1 MKKKYFINANIIDPK
16 NSLNEKGGLI
26 INEEGKI
33 EAVGKKVN
41 KNNIP
46 SREKY
51 IDVRENYIF
60 PGLVDMRVF
69 VGEPGY
75 EYKENFRTLSNAAL
89 CGGVTSVVTMPN
101 TNPVIDNV
109 SMVDFLKRRGR
120 DKSKINIFPT
130 ASLTK
135 NLEGTNMTEF
145 GLLQKKGIIGFTDGF
160 KTIQNSRL
168 MSRIMS
174 SANDLGS
181 LIMQHAEDSEL
192 AEYGM
197 VNDGIISTKLGLQGI
212 PDIAEK
218 IIIERDLTLLEE
230 YNCRYHISQISSAKS
245 IDIIKLK
252 KQNLKFSCG
261 VSINNLSLN
270 ANDIGDFKT
279 LSNAA
284 LSGGVTSVVTM
295 PNTNPVI
302 DNVSMVDFL
311 KRRGRDKSKIN
322 IFPTASLTKN
332 LEGTNMTEFGLLQ
345 KKGIIGFTDGLKT
358 IQNSRLMSRIMNSA
372 ADLKCLIM
380 QHAEDS
386 DLAKYGMVNDG
397 IISTK
402 LGLQGIPD
410 IAEKIIIERDLTLL
424 EEYSCRYHIS
434 QISSEK
440 SVDIIEIKK
449 QNLKFSCGVSINNLS
464 LNEND
469 IGNFRTFL
477 KLSPPL
483 RREEDRVSLV
493 EGLNKKVIDVIVSD
507 HKPEDEEQKRLT
519 FAQAA
524 SGSSGIETLLALSL
538 ELYHNESIK
547 LETIIQ
553 ALTFN
558 PAKILK
564 INKGNL
570 DIGNDADFC
579 IVDINKPWIVK
590 KDNLISKS
598 KNTSIDDKKLQGKVT
613 NTFVN
618 GVELF
623 KL

>member
-33 EAVGKKVN
+33 EAAGKKVN

-51 IDVRENYIF
+51 IDVKENYIF

-75 EYKENFRTLSNAAL
+75 EYKENYR
-89 CGGVTSVVTMPN
+89 
-101 TNPVIDNV
+101 
-109 SMVDFLKRRGR
+109 
-120 DKSKINIFPT
+120 
-130 ASLTK
+130 
-135 NLEGTNMTEF
+135 
-145 GLLQKKGIIGFTDGF
+145 
-160 KTIQNSRL
+160 
-168 MSRIMS
+168 
-174 SANDLGS
+174 
-181 LIMQHAEDSEL
+181 
-192 AEYGM
+192 
-197 VNDGIISTKLGLQGI
+197 
-212 PDIAEK
+212 
-218 IIIERDLTLLEE
+218 
-230 YNCRYHISQISSAKS
+230 
-245 IDIIKLK
+245 
-252 KQNLKFSCG
+252 
-261 VSINNLSLN
+261 
-270 ANDIGDFKT
+270 T

-434 QISSEK
+434 QISSAK

-483 RREEDRVSLV
+483 RKEEDRLSLV
-493 EGLNKKVIDVIVSD
+493 EGLNKKIIDVIVSD

-519 FAQAA
+519 FAQSA

-553 ALTFN
+553 ALTSN
-558 PAKILK
+558 PAKILR

>member
-33 EAVGKKVN
+33 EAAGKKVN

-51 IDVRENYIF
+51 IDVKENYIF

-75 EYKENFRTLSNAAL
+75 EYKENFR
-89 CGGVTSVVTMPN
+89 
-101 TNPVIDNV
+101 
-109 SMVDFLKRRGR
+109 
-120 DKSKINIFPT
+120 
-130 ASLTK
+130 
-135 NLEGTNMTEF
+135 
-145 GLLQKKGIIGFTDGF
+145 
-160 KTIQNSRL
+160 
-168 MSRIMS
+168 
-174 SANDLGS
+174 
-181 LIMQHAEDSEL
+181 
-192 AEYGM
+192 
-197 VNDGIISTKLGLQGI
+197 
-212 PDIAEK
+212 
-218 IIIERDLTLLEE
+218 
-230 YNCRYHISQISSAKS
+230 
-245 IDIIKLK
+245 
-252 KQNLKFSCG
+252 
-261 VSINNLSLN
+261 
-270 ANDIGDFKT
+270 T

-434 QISSEK
+434 QISSAK

-483 RREEDRVSLV
+483 RKEEDRLSIVD
-493 EGLNKKVIDVIVSD
+493 GLKNKVIDVIVSD

-553 ALTFN
+553 ALTSN